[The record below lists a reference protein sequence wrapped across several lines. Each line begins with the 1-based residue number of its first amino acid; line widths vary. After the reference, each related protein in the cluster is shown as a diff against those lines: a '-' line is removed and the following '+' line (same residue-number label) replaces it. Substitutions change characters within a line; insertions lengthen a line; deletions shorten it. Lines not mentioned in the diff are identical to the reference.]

1 MTKRKS
7 LTKKTRFEVFKRDK
21 FQCQYCGNTA
31 PEVVLNVDHIDPVAN
46 GGTNEIIN
54 LITSCFDCNQGKKA
68 RLLNDDTV
76 VKKQRK
82 QMELIQERREQLELM
97 LDWKKSLAE
106 FEDEKVTMVSDYW
119 TSMMSPYS
127 LNENGLKSLEKL
139 IKKFPIEDILESIDI
154 ANKKYLVFDDDG
166 KITKESVEEAFD
178 KVGGICAL
186 KNMPEL
192 KKKMAYIKGICRNRF
207 SYWDNKKGSI
217 ILNNYVNALKEAGW
231 SDDRI
236 TEDLEKEIIPKSI
249 ESKNWTEWR
258 QILEKWTDDINN
270 WSNEPEQEEENESIK
285 PKEFELETLE
295 TFANVTVGESEDKIQ
310 VLEYFGKAYP
320 EFDSKNFRK
329 SILKEALI
337 VLNANG
343 VDKADVAE
351 FTQNSKSLT
360 YFEIKE
366 PYPEN
371 LGFLMVLETSALE
384 CMTDL
389 FNSFNISS
397 DHYSEKDKKILR
409 MLIKDRINNVA

>member
-1 MTKRKS
+1 MAKRKS

-46 GGTNEIIN
+46 GGTNELIN

-97 LDWKKSLAE
+97 LDWKKSLTE

-119 TSMMSPYS
+119 ASMMNPYS
-127 LNENGLKSLEKL
+127 LNESGLKSLEKL

-154 ANKKYLVFDDDG
+154 ANKKYLTFDDEG

-192 KKKMAYIKGICRNRF
+192 KQKMAYIKGICRNRF
-207 SYWDNKKGSI
+207 SYWDNRKGSI
-217 ILNNYVNALKEAGW
+217 ILNNYVSALKGAGW
-231 SDDRI
+231 SDEKI
-236 TEDLEKEIIPKSI
+236 TEDLEKEVMPKSK
-249 ESKNWTEWR
+249 EFKNWTQWR
-258 QILEKWTDDINN
+258 ELLEKWTDDVIN
-270 WSNEPEQEEENESIK
+270 WSNEPKQDAEPVK

-295 TFANVTVGESEDKIQ
+295 TYANVTVGESEDKIQ
-310 VLEYFGKAYP
+310 VLEYFGKAFP
-320 EFDSKNFRK
+320 KFNSKDFRK
-329 SILKEALI
+329 SVLKESLI

-343 VDKADVAE
+343 VEKEDVAE
-351 FTQNSKSLT
+351 FTQNSDSLT
-360 YFEIKE
+360 YFEINE
-366 PYPEN
+366 PFPEN

-384 CMTDL
+384 CMINL
-389 FNSFNISS
+389 FDSFNISS
-397 DHYSEKDKKILR
+397 DYYSEKDRKILR
-409 MLIKDRINNVA
+409 MLIKERINSIA

>member
-1 MTKRKS
+1 MAKRKS

-46 GGTNEIIN
+46 GGSNELIN

-97 LDWKKSLAE
+97 LEWKKTLTE
-106 FEDEKVTMVSDYW
+106 FEDEKVIMVSDYW
-119 TSMMSPYS
+119 ASMMNPYS

-154 ANKKYLVFDDDG
+154 ANKKYLVFDDEG

-192 KKKMAYIKGICRNRF
+192 KQKMAYIKGICRNRF
-207 SYWDNKKGSI
+207 SYWDNRKGSI
-217 ILNNYVNALKEAGW
+217 ILNNYVSALKGAGW
-231 SDDRI
+231 SDERI
-236 TEDLEKEIIPKSI
+236 TEDLETEVMPKSK
-249 ESKNWTEWR
+249 EFKNWTQWR
-258 QILEKWTDDINN
+258 ELLEKWTDDVNN
-270 WSNEPEQEEENESIK
+270 WSNEPEQEVEPEK
-285 PKEFELETLE
+285 TTEFELETLE
-295 TFANVTVGESEDKIQ
+295 MYANVTIGESEDKIQ
-310 VLEYFGKAYP
+310 VLEYFGKA
-320 EFDSKNFRK
+320 FSKFKNKEFRK
-329 SILKEALI
+329 SVLKELLI

-343 VDKADVAE
+343 VGKEDVLE
-351 FTQNSKSLT
+351 FTQNSDSLT
-360 YFEIKE
+360 YFQINE

-371 LGFLMVLETSALE
+371 LGFFMVLQTSALD
-384 CMTDL
+384 CLTNL
-389 FNSFNISS
+389 FDSFNISS
-397 DHYSEKDKKILR
+397 DYYSEKDRKILI
-409 MLIKDRINNVA
+409 MLIKERINNIA